1 METHSHELITRVLG
15 RSVDPESLVGS
26 IAEWIGGAIIEDRLH
41 PGDDLN
47 SVDLAKH
54 FDTSRTPVREAL
66 LILEKEGLVTML
78 PRRRPYVA
86 HISLKEVCEIYQ
98 VRAHLLMLAAELI
111 VNTASDEAIASL
123 KAALLPIRELV
134 AAHDVDGVFWASVAF
149 RNQEADLCGNSQ
161 VKRILDSLGLR
172 TLQLRHLSIRLGHQ
186 VEQRLSNRELLVEA
200 YAARDAPL
208 AVALTRSMVL
218 RSLAIIEQSGWTG
231 FRARKE
237 GEEVA

>member
-1 METHSHELITRVLG
+1 METLGHELITRVLG
-15 RSVDPESLVGS
+15 RSVDPDSLVGS
-26 IAEWIGGAIIEDRLH
+26 IAAWIAGAIIEDRLR

-47 SVDLAKH
+47 SVDLAKQ
-54 FDTSRTPVREAL
+54 FATSRTPVREAL
-66 LILEKEGLVTML
+66 LILEKEGLVTIL
-78 PRRRPYVA
+78 PRHRPYVA
-86 HISLKEVCEIYQ
+86 HISLKEVREIYQ

-123 KAALLPIRELV
+123 KAALSPIRELV
-134 AAHDVDGVFWASVAF
+134 TAHDVDGVFWASVAF

-161 VKRILDSLGLR
+161 VKRIVDSLGLR
-172 TLQLRHLSIRLGHQ
+172 TLQLRHLSIRLGSQ
-186 VEQRLSNRELLVEA
+186 VEQRLSIRELLVEA

-208 AVALTRSMVL
+208 AVALTRTMVL

-231 FRARKE
+231 FQTKKE

>member
-26 IAEWIGGAIIEDRLH
+26 IAEWIAAAIIEDRLH

-47 SVDLAKH
+47 SVDLAKQ
-54 FDTSRTPVREAL
+54 FNTSRTPVREAL
-66 LILEKEGLVTML
+66 LILEKEGLVTIL

-86 HISLKEVCEIYQ
+86 HSSLKEVREIYQ
-98 VRAHLLMLAAELI
+98 VRAQLLMLAAELI

-123 KAALLPIRELV
+123 KAALLPIRAMA
-134 AAHDVDGVFWASVAF
+134 AAHDIDGVFWASVAF
-149 RNQEADLCGNSQ
+149 RNREADLCGNSQ
-161 VKRILDSLGLR
+161 LKRILDSLGLR
-172 TLQLRHLSIRLGHQ
+172 TLQLRHLSMRLGLYI
-186 VEQRLSNRELLVEA
+186 EQRLSNRELLVEA
-200 YAARDAPL
+200 YAARDATL

-231 FRARKE
+231 FQAKE
-237 GEEVA
+237 GDEVA